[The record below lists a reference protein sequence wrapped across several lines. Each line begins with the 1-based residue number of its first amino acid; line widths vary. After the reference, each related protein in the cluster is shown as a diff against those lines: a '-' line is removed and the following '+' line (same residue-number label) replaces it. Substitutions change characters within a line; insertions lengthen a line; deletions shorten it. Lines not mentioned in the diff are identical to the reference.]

1 MRKSK
6 FEMRNVLALEFRISH
21 FALAFLVSACTP
33 TTTRPPFAPV
43 PEALHVVINA
53 RPPRVTQVADSL
65 LRADTVGVH
74 FVSSRDGFLESAE
87 FAGTYRLRVW
97 VDPDVP
103 GKSRVTIEAVY
114 RPLEDPSRTPRD
126 LELAAPPE
134 SPGLQ
139 RAARLLAA
147 LKDKLGVT
155 TY

>member
-1 MRKSK
+1 MRPGYVV
-6 FEMRNVLALEFRISH
+6 RGAWACAVLL
-21 FALAFLVSACTP
+21 SACTP
-33 TTTRPPFAPV
+33 TTTRPPFVPV

-53 RPPRVTQVADSL
+53 PPPRVTQVADSL

-74 FVSSRDGFLESAE
+74 FVSLRDAFLETAE
-87 FAGTYRLRVW
+87 FAGTYRLRLW
-97 VDPDVP
+97 ADPDVP

-114 RPLEDPSRTPRD
+114 RPAEDPSRTPRD
-126 LELAAPPE
+126 LERAAEPG

-139 RAARLLAA
+139 RAAQLLAA